1 MRQAIDL
8 LRGER
13 NARRFFS
20 AHAQSS
26 LGTGAAYVALVLLA
40 YERFRS
46 PWAITLILLADFLP
60 SMLLGPL
67 LGAAADRWSRR
78 QCAVVADV
86 VRAGSFVG
94 LAFVHSFG
102 ATMALALVA
111 GAGTALFRPA
121 VLASLPGMVGRERLP
136 AATSL
141 FGAINDLGNTL
152 GPAIAAAALVL
163 ISPEALMAVNG
174 TTFAVSALL
183 LASLDFGAAPRQSSS
198 GAEPAGSLL
207 ADARAG
213 LSATARMPGIRA
225 LLLGSGATV
234 LCIGTVNV
242 GEMLLAKD
250 VFHAG
255 GAGYSALVTVS
266 GLGIV
271 AGSMLAASGASAA
284 SMKRRYLAGLLAMAA
299 ALAAAGAAPAF
310 SLALGAFMATG
321 LSNGVA
327 MVYDSLLIQT
337 TVDDRLLGRVL
348 GVKGM
353 VISGSF
359 TLAFA
364 CGGAALSLLGPRT
377 LFIASGVA
385 LAAVWAASSVALR
398 RAWVEPGAPER
409 VLPPR
414 GSVPAAG

>member
-8 LRGER
+8 LRGEPR
-13 NARRFFS
+13 VRRFFI
-20 AHAQSS
+20 AHTQSS
-26 LGTGAAYVALVLLA
+26 LGTGAAYVALILLA
-40 YERFRS
+40 YERFHS

-78 QCAVVADV
+78 QCAVVADL
-86 VRAGSFVG
+86 VRAGSFAG
-94 LAFVHSFG
+94 LAFVHSVA
-102 ATMALALVA
+102 ATLALALLA

-152 GPAIAAAALVL
+152 GPALAAGALV
-163 ISPEALMAVNG
+163 IIGPGALMGLNG
-174 TTFAVSALL
+174 ATFAVSALL
-183 LASLDFGAAPRQSSS
+183 LASLDFGAAPQRA
-198 GAEPAGSLL
+198 GGGTEAPASLV

-213 LSATARMPGIRA
+213 LRATARMPGVRA

-242 GEMLLAKD
+242 GEMLLARD

-271 AGSMLAASGASAA
+271 AGSMLAAGGTSAA
-284 SMKRRYLAGLLAMAA
+284 GMKRRYLAGLLSMAGAM
-299 ALAAAGAAPAF
+299 AAAGAAPAF
-310 SLALGAFMATG
+310 GLALAAFMATG
-321 LSNGVA
+321 LANGVA

-337 TVDDRLLGRVL
+337 TVEDRLLGRVL

-364 CGGAALSLLGPRT
+364 CGGAALSLLGPRA

-385 LAAVWAASSVALR
+385 LAGVWAASSIALR
-398 RAWVEPGAPER
+398 GAWDERQPAEPRVPAGAS
-409 VLPPR
+409 L
-414 GSVPAAG
+414 PAAG